1 MKEIEY
7 INKMVGTPWVRG
19 SDSLDNGG
27 LDCWGLVTHSFA
39 EVDGIELPKPEWR
52 DEGVVGKAGESALS
66 SGIYQESGAEHGVIV
81 ATYREGAI
89 FHVGR
94 VLGDYVL
101 HSDGSFI
108 KDGEAVAVPVK
119 KFERMYRLLGFEI
132 KYYKVVI

>member
-1 MKEIEY
+1 MNEIDY

-39 EVDGIELPKPEWR
+39 EVDGVELPKPEWR
-52 DEGVVGKAGESALS
+52 DECKTDKAGISALA
-66 SGIYQESGAEHGVIV
+66 SGIYHSCEAENGAIV
-81 ATYREGAI
+81 SAYKDGAI

-94 VLGDYVL
+94 VLNGYVL
-101 HSDGSFI
+101 HSDGSI
-108 KDGEAVAVPVK
+108 KKDGEAVAVKVR